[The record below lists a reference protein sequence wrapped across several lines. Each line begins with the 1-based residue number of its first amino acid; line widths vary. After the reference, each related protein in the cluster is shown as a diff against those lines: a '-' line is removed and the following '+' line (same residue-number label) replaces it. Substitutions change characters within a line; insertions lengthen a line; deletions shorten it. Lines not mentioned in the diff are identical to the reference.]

1 MWKFPEFSD
10 LFLLSQKYCHTT
22 LACLL
27 MMVVQVFISLNKK
40 FVHKRS
46 YALEPNRFLVFIFL
60 DLKFNSILD
69 IMSPRNG
76 TTKPRV
82 STAVLSNHKNHLNIA
97 TQLKNNYCETKF
109 VRRPCHLVYPCT
121 KAT

>member
-22 LACLL
+22 LVDDGCTS
-27 MMVVQVFISLNKK
+27 VISLNKK

-46 YALEPNRFLVFIFL
+46 YAFEPNRFLVFIFL
-60 DLKFNSILD
+60 DLKVNSILD

-82 STAVLSNHKNHLNIA
+82 SSAVLSNHKNHLNIA

-109 VRRPCHLVYPCT
+109 VRRPCHLVLSLH
-121 KAT
+121 KSDMK